1 MDLPGENPEPEA
13 SREAVEPA
21 RGHPTWADLRRGLA
35 GLDRRVAFVL
45 TAAVLLVMIQ
55 HWLGDRYRFLAW
67 FGDGLPLAW
76 RLPLSWFWWFAWQGL
91 LGLVVPV
98 MCLKKIFGL
107 DRAAMG
113 LGRGDLRLGL
123 WAVGLYLPL
132 AAAGTW
138 LLSGLPSFQGTYP
151 QLKAAAGD
159 WGLFILFEAAYL
171 VYWAGWE
178 YLWRGFVLFGTA
190 HRFGL
195 HAVFVQM
202 VPFALLHLA
211 KPPAEALL
219 SIVGGVILGLLV
231 WRCGAVWPAWP
242 IHAGQML
249 FMDLWCVLRLRHGVQ
264 GWGWEALG
272 RALGLC

>member
-1 MDLPGENPEPEA
+1 M
-13 SREAVEPA
+13 
-21 RGHPTWADLRRGLA
+21 
-35 GLDRRVAFVL
+35 
-45 TAAVLLVMIQ
+45 
-55 HWLGDRYRFLAW
+55 
-67 FGDGLPLAW
+67 
-76 RLPLSWFWWFAWQGL
+76 
-91 LGLVVPV
+91 
-98 MCLKKIFGL
+98 
-107 DRAAMG
+107 
-113 LGRGDLRLGL
+113 
-123 WAVGLYLPL
+123 
-132 AAAGTW
+132 
-138 LLSGLPSFQGTYP
+138 
-151 QLKAAAGD
+151 
-159 WGLFILFEAAYL
+159 
-171 VYWAGWE
+171 
-178 YLWRGFVLFGTA
+178 LFGTA